1 MCCRSCTV
9 SLFAITCSPP
19 DIHVYCQIPRSL
31 GAELTFRSQPL
42 LQTAASSCRP
52 PPATLPPCHLPAFSQ
67 WRRHQRLQEEVSGSF
82 LWRSRSRNRNQ
93 LLPISTPP
101 LVRSRGRW
109 ENCQRVT
116 AGSRSL
122 PTFYPTFYQTFYP
135 TFYPTCVS
143 VEVVLCFWPAAQLG
157 AGCPPE

>member
-31 GAELTFRSQPL
+31 GAALTFRSQPL

-67 WRRHQRLQEEVSGSF
+67 WRRHQRLQEVSGSF

-109 ENCQRVT
+109 RELSAGNCRQSVSPDILPDVLPDVLPDMRLCGSCSLFLARGTAWCRMSPRVI
-116 AGSRSL
+116 
-122 PTFYPTFYQTFYP
+122 
-135 TFYPTCVS
+135 
-143 VEVVLCFWPAAQLG
+143 
-157 AGCPPE
+157 CP